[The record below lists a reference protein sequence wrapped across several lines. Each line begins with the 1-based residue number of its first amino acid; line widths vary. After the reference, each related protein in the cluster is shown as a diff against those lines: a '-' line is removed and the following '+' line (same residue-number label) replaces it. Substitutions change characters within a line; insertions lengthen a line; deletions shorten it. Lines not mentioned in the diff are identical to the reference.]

1 MYVKTRSIQPRFNQ
15 LTVNWVNKI
24 MMFMFSFPAIR
35 LCWLCHGLTG
45 PRSQLCMWYGVH
57 WEILWQSK
65 VKCNILFD
73 MIWHLFFWYM
83 NNYYSFGIFWSKL
96 KGLLWVTGQVP
107 SFLYICWVKVFI
119 IYLFIFYLFGRKKH
133 IYIQTSVYYK
143 NVRLKD

>member
-1 MYVKTRSIQPRFNQ
+1 MYMYVKIRSIQPCFNQ

-24 MMFMFSFPAIR
+24 WCLCFLPQR
-35 LCWLCHGLTG
+35 LDFVDFATGSLGQGLSCACGMAYTG
-45 PRSQLCMWYGVH
+45 KYFDKARWNF
-57 WEILWQSK
+57 IF
-65 VKCNILFD
+65 FD

-83 NNYYSFGIFWSKL
+83 NYSFGIFWSKL

-133 IYIQTSVYYK
+133 IYIQTSVFYK